1 MPIPRVVVAYH
12 PAIGSTRGRPI
23 SSEHQSRIDTAISS
37 ERMDFIM
44 ERDPAKL
51 LKAAEEAEFFLTK
64 NAPLPGG
71 LLERAKRLRFIN
83 VATRYGEKV
92 DAGAA
97 AEAGVP
103 VAFRGRPIVDS
114 VADHSVA
121 LLLNLVRN
129 MPEAAR
135 AAREGAAREGTDK
148 PLSPTRPDG
157 SAYNW
162 TQLEGVR
169 PLRGM
174 RLGLLGMGEIA
185 REFAVRAAAFGMEI
199 RYWNRSPLPEWIDR
213 KTAATPVGQDDLFR
227 TSDVIYPSVRL
238 NEYTR
243 HIVGEDAIRA
253 MPRGSYLINI
263 GRGPLV
269 DQDALQRALEDGHL
283 AGAGLDV
290 FSPEPFPA
298 DHPLLRAP
306 GLIPTPH
313 IAGGDDET
321 LVRELEAWMA
331 NVHRVIEGGEPENI
345 VNGVGWKAD

>member
-1 MPIPRVVVAYH
+1 MPVPRVVVAYH
-12 PAIGSTRGRPI
+12 PTIGSTRGRPI
-23 SSEHQSRIDTAISS
+23 SAEHQSRIDAATSS

-44 ERDPAKL
+44 EPDPAKL
-51 LKAAEEAEFFLTK
+51 MEAVGEAEFFLTK
-64 NAPLPGG
+64 NAALPDG
-71 LLERAKRLRFIN
+71 LLEKAKRLRLID

-92 DAGAA
+92 DAEAA
-97 AEAGVP
+97 AKAGVP
-103 VAFRGRPIVDS
+103 VAFCDRPIVNS
-114 VADHSVA
+114 VADHSMA
-121 LLLNLVRN
+121 LLLAMVRN

-135 AAREGAAREGTDK
+135 AAREGSDK

-169 PLRGM
+169 PLRGI

-185 REFAVRAAAFGMEI
+185 REFAVRAAACGMEVQ
-199 RYWNRSPLPEWIDR
+199 YWNRSPLPEWIDR
-213 KTAATPVGQDDLFR
+213 KTGATPVGQDDLFR
-227 TSDVIYPSVRL
+227 TSDVIYPSVGL
-238 NEYTR
+238 NEHTR

-269 DQDALQRALEDGHL
+269 DQEALQRALEDGHL

-290 FSPEPFPA
+290 FDTEPFPT

-313 IAGGDDET
+313 LAGGDNET
-321 LVRELEAWMA
+321 LVRELESWLG

-345 VNGVGWKAD
+345 VNGVEWKAV